1 MNYPFFISNL
11 LINGKQIKLVNAD
24 TIINGC
30 NPIFGKRKAPDNDEV
45 VPAKFE
51 IEQSNA
57 KLVASLPEIV
67 DFAIKLITIKC
78 TNIPNIANKIPYKTA
93 VTGVK

>member
-1 MNYPFFISNL
+1 M
-11 LINGKQIKLVNAD
+11 KLVKAD

-30 NPIFGKRKAPDNDEV
+30 KPIFGNRKAPDNEDE

-67 DFAIKLITIKC
+67 DFAIKLITIK
-78 TNIPNIANKIPYKTA
+78 
-93 VTGVK
+93 

>member
-1 MNYPFFISNL
+1 M
-11 LINGKQIKLVNAD
+11 KLVKAD

-30 NPIFGKRKAPDNDEV
+30 KPIFGNRKAPDNEDE

-57 KLVASLPEIV
+57 KLVASLPDIV
-67 DFAIKLITIKC
+67 DRAINVIILRKI
-78 TNIPNIANKIPYKTA
+78 NIPIAEKTIPYTIA
-93 VTGVK
+93 LTGVK